1 MSLLWFGKTTDL
13 LKVHLLYTVR
23 RYLSIDLSD
32 VFILFYNFLKEN
44 GLLIE
49 MSSFDNWAISLT

>member
-13 LKVHLLYTVR
+13 LKVYLLYTVR

-32 VFILFYNFLKEN
+32 VFILFYSFLKEN

-49 MSSFDNWAISLT
+49 MSSFDNWAISLI

>member
-49 MSSFDNWAISLT
+49 MSSFDNWAISLI